1 ATFAWAWTNYV
12 YTLNPASSNALVVIR
27 LILFFVVVLNT
38 VFWVF
43 AHNYPSVKQTISR
56 TKLIVVFCASAI
68 VSATILSPYVFT
80 SVTVINGQSNPNPS
94 LLILLFM
101 LHAIYTIGSGLRSLI
116 KKQKLA
122 TGQTRSQIKFI
133 FVASVLNSVV
143 VPITNFVVT
152 LLFHTAFFARV
163 SPIYSLAFAGIIA
176 YAIVAQKLFDV
187 RAVVARSVAY
197 VLLVA
202 SMAFVYSVAL
212 FGIVNVVFSG
222 GSRETLR
229 QILSVVLVFPFALS
243 FQHIKNFFDRIT
255 TRIFYNDNYDSQAV
269 LNRLGRNVAAE
280 THLEKVVTSTR
291 LVLSTAIK
299 SSFVEFL
306 LFNEHGP
313 YLEESVNPELES
325 VVATLLPLLKDQNR
339 TIMTVEA
346 GGVNQSVKQV
356 LASKRVSVSV
366 RLKSQNETLG
376 FILFGDKKNGD
387 IYSSQDIKLLRIV
400 ASELAIAVQNALQFE
415 QIEQFNQTLQQKVE
429 DATRKL
435 RETNQKLKKLDETKD
450 DFISMASHQLRTP
463 LTSVKGYVSM
473 VLDGDAG
480 KINAQQKQL
489 LNQSF
494 VSSQRM
500 VSLIADLL
508 NVSRL
513 KTGKFM
519 IESKPTNLVEVV
531 EGELAQLTET
541 AKGRGLQLKFDHPK
555 HFPDLMLDETKIRQV
570 IMNFTDNAIYYTPK
584 GGVITVTLVDKPSS
598 VELTVADNGIGVPAH
613 ERHHL
618 FTKFYRAGNARKAR
632 PDGTGLGLFMAKKV
646 IMASGGALIFDS
658 IEGKGSTF
666 GFSFPKHKL
675 LVK

>member
-1 ATFAWAWTNYV
+1 V
-12 YTLNPASSNALVVIR
+12 YTLLFTG
-27 LILFFVVVLNT
+27 LI
-38 VFWVF
+38 
-43 AHNYPSVKQTISR
+43 
-56 TKLIVVFCASAI
+56 
-68 VSATILSPYVFT
+68 
-80 SVTVINGQSNPNPS
+80 G
-94 LLILLFM
+94 
-101 LHAIYTIGSGLRSLI
+101 YTI
-116 KKQKLA
+116 
-122 TGQTRSQIKFI
+122 
-133 FVASVLNSVV
+133 
-143 VPITNFVVT
+143 IT
-152 LLFHTAFFARV
+152 
-163 SPIYSLAFAGIIA
+163 
-176 YAIVAQKLFDV
+176 QKLFDIK
-187 RAVVARSVAY
+187 AAVARSVAY
-197 VLLVA
+197 ALLIGTMVL
-202 SMAFVYSVAL
+202 VYSVSL
-212 FGIVNVVFSG
+212 FGIVNLLFR
-222 GSRETLR
+222 GSDRETLR
-229 QILSVVLVFPFALS
+229 QVLSVALVFPLALS
-243 FQHIKNFFDRIT
+243 FQSIKNFFDRLT
-255 TRIFYNDNYDSQAV
+255 NKVFYKDNYDPQAV

-280 THLEKVVTSTR
+280 TDLDKVVASTR
-291 LVLSTAIK
+291 LILSTALK

-306 LFNEHGP
+306 LFNGGEP
-313 YLEESVNPELES
+313 YLEETATHNLEA
-325 VVATLLPLLKDQNR
+325 VVAQLKPLLGEQRRTVTIVDSTGINQNLR
-339 TIMTVEA
+339 RI
-346 GGVNQSVKQV
+346 
-356 LASKRVSVSV
+356 LAAQNVSVSL

-376 FILFGDKKNGD
+376 FILFGEKKNGD
-387 IYSSQDIKLLRIV
+387 IYNSQDIKLLRIV

-435 RETNQKLKKLDETKD
+435 RETNLKLKKLDETKD

-513 KTGKFM
+513 KTGKFV
-519 IESKPTNLVEVV
+519 IEPKATNLIEVV

-541 AKGRGLQLKFDHPK
+541 AKGRGLALKFVHPK
-555 HFPDLMLDETKIRQV
+555 KIPLLMLDETKIRQV

-584 GGVITVTLVDKPSS
+584 GGTITVSLAEKAAS
-598 VELTVADNGIGVPAH
+598 VELTVADNGIGVPPH
-613 ERHHL
+613 EQHHL

-646 IMASGGALIFDS
+646 IIASGGALIFDS
-658 IEGKGSTF
+658 QEGKGSTF